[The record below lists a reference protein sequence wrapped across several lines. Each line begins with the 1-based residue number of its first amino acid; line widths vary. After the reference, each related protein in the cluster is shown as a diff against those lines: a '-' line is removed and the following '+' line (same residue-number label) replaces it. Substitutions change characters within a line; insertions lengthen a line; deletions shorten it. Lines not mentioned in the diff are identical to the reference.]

1 MEAGRSRKSP
11 HRTPPASRTLTRRRS
26 QQPSSSSWSHLA
38 ACSAVVVFYTRG
50 PAALCVHAAQ
60 GDTSTTGSPR
70 CAGTVPSPWPASPAA
85 APPSCPADPSD
96 LPRQPARVA
105 LWKNTH
111 LILAHAQ
118 RILCLQPWA
127 NHSPAINGKICQ
139 ATIHRPQK
147 PRQVIVYLSVRG
159 QRRGQHTFSTLCLSL
174 DHFHFV
180 RSTARN
186 GS

>member
-38 ACSAVVVFYTRG
+38 GAGGSAVAGFYTRG

-70 CAGTVPSPWPASPAA
+70 CPGNVPSPWPASPAA

-118 RILCLQPWA
+118 RILACSLGPIIPRPSTGRFA
-127 NHSPAINGKICQ
+127 KPPSTDHKNPA
-139 ATIHRPQK
+139 R
-147 PRQVIVYLSVRG
+147 SS
-159 QRRGQHTFSTLCLSL
+159 STCPCE
-174 DHFHFV
+174 
-180 RSTARN
+180 TARTKAWAAYILH
-186 GS
+186 SLPVA